1 MSPAGVVD
9 AVVDLLLLWGKFMLE
24 KKKKK
29 TKCCKVPD
37 DAWFDI
43 MRFP

>member
-29 TKCCKVPD
+29 KKKNKVLQSTRRR
-37 DAWFDI
+37 
-43 MRFP
+43 MV